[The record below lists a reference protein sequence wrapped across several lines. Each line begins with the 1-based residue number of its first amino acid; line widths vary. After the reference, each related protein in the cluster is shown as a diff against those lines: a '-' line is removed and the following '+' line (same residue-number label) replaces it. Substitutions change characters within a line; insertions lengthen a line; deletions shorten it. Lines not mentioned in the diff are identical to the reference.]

1 MNGLIALLGSGEYLP
16 IMDPIDRVLLESVKA
31 DRHTPRVVCLPT
43 AAGTEGEASVQRWM
57 DMGLRHFR
65 QLGADVSALPI
76 IDKASADDPQYESQL
91 EAADLIYFSGGNPLY
106 LFETMHGS
114 RAWTAAQKAWDR
126 GAAYAGCSAG
136 AMILAAL
143 VPDVRTAG
151 LRQVE
156 AFNQLPAV
164 SVIPHFDRMQLWRP
178 MILTVLRG
186 RLTGDQYALG
196 IDENT
201 ALIGRL
207 NQTWRVMG
215 AGKVYLIDRE
225 GTQAHTAGEEFKLP
239 DTTQERK

>member
-1 MNGLIALLGSGEYLP
+1 
-16 IMDPIDRVLLESVKA
+16 
-31 DRHTPRVVCLPT
+31 
-43 AAGTEGEASVQRWM
+43 
-57 DMGLRHFR
+57 
-65 QLGADVSALPI
+65 
-76 IDKASADDPQYESQL
+76 
-91 EAADLIYFSGGNPLY
+91 
-106 LFETMHGS
+106 
-114 RAWTAAQKAWDR
+114 
-126 GAAYAGCSAG
+126 
-136 AMILAAL
+136 MILAAL

-156 AFNQLPAV
+156 AFNLLPAA

-186 RLTGDQYALG
+186 RLAGDQYALG

-225 GTQAHTAGEEFKLP
+225 GTQAHAAGEEFKLP
-239 DTTQERK
+239 DTTQERT